1 MALASKHYIPRKQH
15 DDMVRGL
22 RAIAHLVCLE
32 LRDRRKEGEWTER
45 QRLMAEHVG
54 FEHWDKAYPEGET

>member
-22 RAIAHLVCLE
+22 RAIADLVCLE
-32 LRDRRKEGEWTER
+32 MRERRKEGEWTER

-54 FEHWDKAYPEGET
+54 YDRWSELFPEADT

>member
-32 LRDRRKEGEWTER
+32 LRDRRKEGEWTDR
-45 QRLMAEHVG
+45 QRLMADHVG
-54 FEHWDKAYPEGET
+54 YEQWSELFPEDET